1 MKLFGHLNKDRDIA
15 VLAGAFNPPTIAHWQ
30 LALAARRHVGQTLLV
45 VPGRLPH
52 KDPRRASLDER
63 VDLLRDLD
71 PDLPIAVTDGG
82 LFIDIAREIRR
93 DAQIGGR
100 IYFACGSDAA
110 QRIVEWD
117 YGDTLDIRSQ
127 LEEYEL
133 LVASRLGRFDA
144 PPDLD
149 GRVHNLDL
157 DGAFDDVSST
167 EVRDRIALGLDWES
181 LVPPS
186 AVERVRKI
194 YSRR

>member
-71 PDLPIAVTDGG
+71 PDLPIAVTEGG

-100 IYFACGSDAA
+100 IYFACGRDAA
-110 QRIVEWD
+110 QR
-117 YGDTLDIRSQ
+117 GDIPGVLDDLIEAWQKKPDGTTWKGCTEDSAKGVSIR
-127 LEEYEL
+127 
-133 LVASRLGRFDA
+133 AIG
-144 PPDLD
+144 
-149 GRVHNLDL
+149 
-157 DGAFDDVSST
+157 
-167 EVRDRIALGLDWES
+167 GLT
-181 LVPPS
+181 
-186 AVERVRKI
+186 
-194 YSRR
+194 